1 MKFKIKKK
9 ISLFLFSLT
18 IYSIPLDYFAIIK
31 NDTIKIA
38 SWNIQMIPK
47 IYAPFTKLAR
57 KKQKVRTPKII
68 QYLNCLLYTSDAA
81 DD

>member
-1 MKFKIKKK
+1 MKFKIQKK
-9 ISLFLFSLT
+9 ISLFLFNLIICSLPFN
-18 IYSIPLDYFAIIK
+18 YYAITK

-38 SWNIQMIPK
+38 SWNIQMIPR

-68 QYLNCLLYTSDAA
+68 QYLKLY
-81 DD
+81 

>member
-1 MKFKIKKK
+1 MSRKCILLFIIIFFKLNFKAQI
-9 ISLFLFSLT
+9 
-18 IYSIPLDYFAIIK
+18 
-31 NDTIKIA
+31 DTIKIA

-68 QYLNCLLYTSDAA
+68 QYH
-81 DD
+81 